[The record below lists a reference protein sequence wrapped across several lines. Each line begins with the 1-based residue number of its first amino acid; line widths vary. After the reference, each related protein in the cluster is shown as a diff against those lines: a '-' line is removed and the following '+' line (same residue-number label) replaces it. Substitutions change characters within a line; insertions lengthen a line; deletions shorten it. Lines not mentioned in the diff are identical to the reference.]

1 MVTQAS
7 TEHPNV
13 QIIEDLI
20 DAFHTGDFERFM
32 DGFADDA
39 VFRVAGDNI
48 ISGEYRGKPVI
59 RDYFIRLGQVTGGSM
74 RIDVDEILAGD
85 QHAVMF
91 IHVTTDRKGMHLAA
105 ECAEAFRLNEA
116 GKVTESWFL
125 YEDQKAY
132 DAFYAEE

>member
-1 MVTQAS
+1 MAIETS
-7 TEHPNV
+7 TEHPNAK
-13 QIIEDLI
+13 IIHGLI
-20 DAFHTGDFERFM
+20 DAFLTGDFERFM

-48 ISGEYRGKPVI
+48 VSGTYRGTQEL

-74 RIDVDEILAGD
+74 RIDVDEVLAGD
-85 QHAVMF
+85 HHAVMF
-91 IHVTTDRKGMHLAA
+91 IHVTTDRKGMHLEA
-105 ECAEAFRLNEA
+105 ECAEAFRINDA
-116 GKVTESWFL
+116 GKITESWFL

>member
-1 MVTQAS
+1 MAIQTS
-7 TEHPNV
+7 TEHPNAS
-13 QIIEDLI
+13 IIHGLI
-20 DAFHTGDFERFM
+20 DAFQTGDFERFM

-48 ISGEYRGKPVI
+48 VSGTYRGTQEL

-74 RIDVDEILAGD
+74 KIDVDEVLAGD
-85 QHAVMF
+85 NHAVMF
-91 IHVTTDRKGMHLAA
+91 IHVTTDRKGMHLEA
-105 ECAEAFRLNEA
+105 ECAEAFRINDA
-116 GKVTESWFL
+116 GKITESWFL

>member
-1 MVTQAS
+1 MAIQAS
-7 TEHPNV
+7 TEHDNV
-13 QIIEDLI
+13 RVINGLI
-20 DAFHTGDFERFM
+20 DAFRNGDFEAFM

-48 ISGEYRGKPVI
+48 ISGTYRGKQVI

-74 RIDVDEILAGD
+74 RIDVDEVLAGD
-85 QHAVMF
+85 HHAVMF
-91 IHVTTDRKGMHLAA
+91 IHVTTDRKGMHLDA
-105 ECAEAFRLNEA
+105 ECAEAFRINDA
-116 GKVTESWFL
+116 GKITESWFL

>member
-1 MVTQAS
+1 MAVQAS
-7 TEHPNV
+7 TEHPNA
-13 QIIEDLI
+13 QIIQGLI
-20 DAFHTGDFERFM
+20 DAFHAGDFETFM
-32 DGFADDA
+32 DGFAEDA

-48 ISGEYRGKPVI
+48 VSGTYRGKPVI

-74 RIDVDEILAGD
+74 KIDVDEILAGD
-85 QHAVMF
+85 NHAVMF
-91 IHVTTDRKGMHLAA
+91 IHVATDRKGMHLEA
-105 ECAEAFRLNEA
+105 ECAEAFRLDNA